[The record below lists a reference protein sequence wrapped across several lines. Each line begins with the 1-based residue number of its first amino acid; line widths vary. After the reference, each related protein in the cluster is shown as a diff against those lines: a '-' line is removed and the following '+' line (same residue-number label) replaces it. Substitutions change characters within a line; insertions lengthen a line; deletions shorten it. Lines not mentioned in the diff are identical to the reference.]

1 LLQIAI
7 DGNRP
12 EFAAALPCA
21 DKRCNGLRTK
31 GLPAVERTRM
41 RCLAALAASG
51 ARLSVIFDYKFA
63 SILTAQ
69 MKNARRNRVGHPLAR
84 EQTVFS
90 AYLHIGE
97 FSGDVGWD
105 IRAADAHAWRQALFL
120 FPPATALR
128 MRQEPQVL
136 SVRKNIHRYLPNLT
150 ARRKNP
156 EQQLPNRLKK
166 KL

>member
-1 LLQIAI
+1 
-7 DGNRP
+7 
-12 EFAAALPCA
+12 
-21 DKRCNGLRTK
+21 
-31 GLPAVERTRM
+31 
-41 RCLAALAASG
+41 
-51 ARLSVIFDYKFA
+51 
-63 SILTAQ
+63 
-69 MKNARRNRVGHPLAR
+69 MKNARRNRVGHLTR

-150 ARRKNP
+150 ARRKTP